1 LRWGINEDSM
11 LKVLNVCFDQI
22 DKARPHFIGI
32 LGNSYGTVPGKGDIK
47 KLTNVPEDQKE
58 RWIRNSYSITHMEMD
73 FGVLSKPDMAEYSYF
88 YFKSEKASKPENAVL
103 EESEKLKKLKDEIRS
118 ENSPWHWSRTEF
130 QTPQELGEQV
140 KKDFMDMLDRVYPQI
155 GAPSQLEILRS
166 MHSQYSSFLL
176 RNYVEDRQTVDDIL
190 GSLEEGKNVLVTG
203 EVGAGK
209 SSILAFVKKEYEREK
224 PGALVIEHYIGAGGN
239 ETSKDIALHV
249 LNEVKER
256 IRESQ
261 ITLQEEEIGSDENK
275 IYDALSRLISY
286 IPNYRET
293 LVVIDGIDQL
303 SNDRDTTFLSFLPR
317 IKILISCREGT
328 GAMKQIER
336 LNYRKIVLKPLDL
349 PRRKE
354 IIRRV
359 LKEQGKELSE
369 DQIMKISSSPAT
381 SNPLYLRTL
390 MDELSKI
397 GELREYGESQSD
409 FMDRKIGEYL
419 KKDSLERLYD
429 LMIETLGATLE
440 RYFKDKDALPQFLKL
455 IAVSRSGLSEHEIES
470 ISGISPL
477 KFQVIRNYLDYHLA
491 EKNGLVDFLH
501 VSLKD
506 AVLKKYLSSDGS
518 ERETRQMISDWFSHQ
533 EPDKRQIYE
542 LPYQLRVIGDKSALK
557 EYIKNVKVFSLFTEV
572 LDSAEYFEFI
582 AYLRF
587 SFENICK
594 EVVETYQSEIFS
606 LPEDLSVRY
615 IASLAYVCLTNS
627 CLKEAEVLFNKSLE
641 MDKKYFG
648 EEHPNVARDLNNLGT
663 VYDQQVRYDDAVIAF
678 KQALEMDKKYFG
690 EEHPNVARDLNNL
703 GMVYG
708 DQGRYDDALIMH
720 KQVLEIDKKYFGEEH
735 PFVAGDLDNLGTV
748 YEQQGR
754 YDDALIM
761 HKQVLEIDKKYFG
774 EEHPFVAGDLDN
786 LGAVY
791 KDQGR
796 YVDALIAFKQALEIH
811 KKYFGEEH
819 PFVAVDLDN
828 LGAVYKD
835 QGRYDDALIAFKQV
849 LEINKKYFG
858 EEHPFVARDLHS
870 LGTVYEQQGRYDDAV
885 IAFKKA
891 LEIYKKYFGEEHPN
905 VARDL
910 NNLGMVY
917 GDQGRYDDALI
928 MLKQALEIDKKYF
941 GEEHPFVARDL
952 HSLGTVYEQQGR
964 YDDAV
969 IAFKQVLEI
978 DKKYFGEE
986 HPFVAGDLDNLGA
999 VYEDQGRY
1007 DDAVIA
1013 FKKALEI
1020 YKKYFGE
1027 EHPNV
1032 VRDLNNLGTVYEQQG
1047 RYDDAVIAFK
1057 QVLEIDKKYFGEE
1070 HPNVARDLNN
1080 LGMVYGD
1087 QGRYDDA
1094 LIAFKK
1100 ALEIYKK
1107 YFGEEHPSVAR
1118 DLFMLGIIKYI
1129 ERNCKESISFL
1140 EEALKVY
1147 SKLSEKTNVFSD
1159 KIKETEALIDK
1170 ARKEICQN

>member
-1 LRWGINEDSM
+1 MDPQKEKRRNIRIFISSTFRDLEDERDYLKKVTFPELIRESRKRGLNVTDVDLRWGINEDSM

-32 LGNSYGTVPGKGDIK
+32 LGNSYGTVPGKEDIA

-103 EESEKLKKLKDEIRS
+103 EESEKLRNLKNEIRA

-140 KKDFMDMLDRVYPQI
+140 KKDFMDMLDRAYPQI

-209 SSILAFVKKEYEREK
+209 SSILAFVKKEYERK
-224 PGALVIEHYIGAGGN
+224 KQDALVIEHYIGAGGN

-256 IRESQ
+256 IKELQ
-261 ITLQEEEIGSDENK
+261 IPFQEEEIASDENK

-286 IPNYRET
+286 IPNYGET

-303 SNDRDTTFLSFLPR
+303 STDRDTTFLSFLPR

-369 DQIMKISSSPAT
+369 DQITKISSSPAT

-390 MDELSKI
+390 IDELSKM
-397 GELREYGESQSD
+397 GELREYGESQRE

-419 KKDSLERLYD
+419 KADSLERLYD

-477 KFQVIRNYLDYHLA
+477 IFQVIRNYLDYHLA
-491 EKNGLVDFLH
+491 EKNGLLDFLH
-501 VSLKD
+501 ASLKD
-506 AVLKKYLSSDGS
+506 AVLKKYLSNSGS
-518 ERETRQMISDWFSHQ
+518 ERETRQMISDWFLHQ

-557 EYIKNVKVFSLFTEV
+557 RYLKNLEVFSLFTEV
-572 LDSAEYFEFI
+572 WDSAEYFEFI

-594 EVVETYQSEIFS
+594 ELVETYQSEIFS
-606 LPEDLSVRY
+606 LPEDISISY
-615 IASLAYVCLTNS
+615 IASLAYVCWTNW
-627 CLKEAEVLFNKSLE
+627 CLKEAEALFNKSLE
-641 MDKKYFG
+641 INKKYFG
-648 EEHPNVARDLNNLGT
+648 EEHPSVARDLTILGD
-663 VYDQQVRYDDAVIAF
+663 VYKLLVRY
-678 KQALEMDKKYFG
+678 
-690 EEHPNVARDLNNL
+690 H
-703 GMVYG
+703 
-708 DQGRYDDALIMH
+708 DALITY
-720 KQVLEIDKKYFGEEH
+720 KQALEIDKKYFGEEH
-735 PFVAGDLDNLGTV
+735 PSVARDLTKLGDIYVLL
-748 YEQQGR
+748 GR
-754 YDDALIM
+754 YDYAVIAS
-761 HKQVLEIDKKYFG
+761 KQALEIDKKYFG
-774 EEHPFVAGDLDN
+774 EEHPSVARDLTELGD
-786 LGAVY
+786 VY
-791 KDQGR
+791 SLQVGR
-796 YVDALIAFKQALEIH
+796 DDDALITYKQALEID

-819 PFVAVDLDN
+819 PSVARDLTK
-828 LGAVYKD
+828 LGYVYRQ
-835 QGRYDDALIAFKQV
+835 QGRYDDALIA
-849 LEINKKYFG
+849 
-858 EEHPFVARDLHS
+858 
-870 LGTVYEQQGRYDDAV
+870 
-885 IAFKKA
+885 
-891 LEIYKKYFGEEHPN
+891 
-905 VARDL
+905 
-910 NNLGMVY
+910 
-917 GDQGRYDDALI
+917 
-928 MLKQALEIDKKYF
+928 LKQALEIDKKYF
-941 GEEHPFVARDL
+941 GEEHPSVARDL
-952 HSLGTVYEQQGR
+952 GNLGNVYEKQGR
-964 YDDAV
+964 YDDAL
-969 IAFKQVLEI
+969 IAFKQALEI

-986 HPFVAGDLDNLGA
+986 HL
-999 VYEDQGRY
+999 
-1007 DDAVIA
+1007 
-1013 FKKALEI
+1013 
-1020 YKKYFGE
+1020 
-1027 EHPNV
+1027 
-1032 VRDLNNLGTVYEQQG
+1032 
-1047 RYDDAVIAFK
+1047 
-1057 QVLEIDKKYFGEE
+1057 
-1070 HPNVARDLNN
+1070 NVARDLTE
-1080 LGMVYGD
+1080 LGNVYKR

-1094 LIAFKK
+1094 LIAFKQ
-1100 ALEIYKK
+1100 ALEIDKK
-1107 YFGEEHPSVAR
+1107 YFGEMHPDVVALMGNLGLVYVLQR
-1118 DLFMLGIIKYI
+1118 RLDDAEIVFKQALEIHKKYFGEVHPDVAFLFFLLGNIKYTQ
-1129 ERNCKESISFL
+1129 RNCKECISFL
-1140 EEALKVY
+1140 EEALKIY
-1147 SKLSEKTNVFSD
+1147 WKLSEKTNVFSD
-1159 KIKETEALIDK
+1159 KIKETEALIYK
-1170 ARKEICQN
+1170 ARKYIC